1 MANNLQLRV
10 LLGVIDKALGPLKKI
25 TQGSGETA
33 KALKAAREQ
42 LKGLNSQ
49 QKDVSAWR
57 TQRAALEQTSRAM
70 AANQA
75 KVSALARAMGSAG
88 PPTRAMTR
96 DYQRA
101 IRESQRLKQ
110 QHDSQSQ
117 AVQALRTRLEAA
129 GINTRRFQEGERNH
143 RQQISETTRTIQ
155 QQEDRLRRLGERER
169 AVSRARSA
177 MERTRATAGKA
188 AMAGAGASTV
198 AYGIGRGLYAPIQ
211 EGKHFTLEE
220 NRVAALGL
228 GDQATQDAIKFA
240 KAMKTYGTSATDNL
254 TLVRDAMTVF
264 ADEHHAQM
272 VAPMLAKMKFSNEA
286 MFGEQDG
293 AENERK
299 FMDMLKVIELR
310 GGLASEEEFRKQANI
325 VQKVLTATGGRVGPN
340 EWLNVIKTG
349 GLAAKGL
356 TDEAFY
362 YQMEPLVQEMGG
374 NRVGTAMM
382 SAYQN
387 LYQGRTTKRAAN
399 NLEQLGLV
407 DPKKL
412 KYDKAGQI
420 AFLDVGAIKG
430 SDLFRSNQFEWMQKV
445 LLPQLA
451 SQGITEKGQ
460 VLDTIGSIFS
470 NRTASNL
477 FSQMYLQQAQIAK
490 NQKLNMGADG
500 IDELYQKG
508 MNTAQGKELELLAK
522 RADAYK
528 QMSDTLLPT
537 YVDALLMITDAIKS
551 VTAWMQ
557 KNPAAAALMLK
568 SVVVIGL
575 LAAIFGSLAIVMAGL
590 LGPFAMLRYAMTL
603 FGIATNA
610 ALWPVLAV
618 IAAVAALAVAGYLIY
633 THWDQVKAY
642 FGGLWQEILA
652 GFNGGIGGITRLILD
667 FSPLGLFYRAFA
679 GVMNYF
685 GVDLPA
691 RFSDLG
697 GMLLDGLVSGIRN
710 KLGAVKDAIN
720 QVGESTIG
728 WFKEKLDIH
737 SPSRVFAELG
747 GFTMAGLAQGLLA
760 GQGGPL
766 GAITDIA
773 ARLTAAG
780 TVTLGSAAP
789 ATPVINRPATLVDD
803 TTLPP
808 QPHPLAAKQ
817 DGILGAITD
826 LAARLTA
833 AGALVI
839 GTSAPAVAIDERPPI
854 SAATPA
860 PVIQGDTYNIT
871 IQAGPGTDTAALKRM
886 IEQTLAEHAGRKAA
900 RMRSTLRDRE

>member
-1 MANNLQLRV
+1 MANDLRLRV
-10 LLGVIDKALGPLKKI
+10 LLNVIDKALGPLKKI
-25 TQGSGETA
+25 TQGSGDTA
-33 KALKAAREQ
+33 KALKAARDQ

-57 TQRAALEQTSRAM
+57 TQRTALEQTGRAM

-75 KVSALARAMGSAG
+75 KVAELARAMGAAG

-101 IRESQRLKQ
+101 VRESQRLKQ
-110 QHDSQSQ
+110 QHDSQARS
-117 AVQALRTRLEAA
+117 VQQLRTRLATA
-129 GINTRRFQEGERNH
+129 GIDTRNFQAGERAL
-143 RQQISETTRTIQ
+143 RTQIAETTRAIQ
-155 QQEDRLRRLGERER
+155 QREARLRQLGERER
-169 AVSRARSA
+169 IISRARA
-177 MERTRATAGKA
+177 NMERTRGMAGKA
-188 AMAGAGASTV
+188 AMVGAGASAA

-220 NRVAALGL
+220 SRVAALGL
-228 GDQATQDAIKFA
+228 GDHATADAIKFA

-272 VAPMLAKMKFSNEA
+272 VAPMLAKMKFANEA
-286 MFGEQDG
+286 MYGEEDG
-293 AENERK
+293 GENERK

-310 GGLASEEEFRKQANI
+310 GGLSSEEEFRKQANI

-356 TDEAFY
+356 KDDAFY
-362 YQMEPLVQEMGG
+362 YQLEPLVQEMGG
-374 NRVGTAMM
+374 NRVGTALM

-451 SQGITEKGQ
+451 AKGITQKGQ

-490 NQKLNMGADG
+490 NQHLNMGADG
-500 IDELYQKG
+500 IDELYEKG

-528 QMSDTLLPT
+528 QMSDTLLPS
-537 YVDALLMITDAIKS
+537 YVAALQWLAESIKD
-551 VTAWMQ
+551 VTAWMRE
-557 KNPAAAALMLK
+557 NSVAASMLLKMAMWIGGITAGFAALA
-568 SVVVIGL
+568 IT
-575 LAAIFGSLAIVMAGL
+575 LASLI
-590 LGPFAMLRYAMTL
+590 GPFAVIRYGMALFGLQGGAVLGMLRGLVGVLMGPLVA
-603 FGIATNA
+603 GIRVVSI
-610 ALWPVLAV
+610 ALWGLAANPLVLA
-618 IAAVAALAVAGYLIY
+618 IAAVVAVLAGAAYLIY
-633 THWDQVKAY
+633 TNWDQVKAY
-642 FGGLWQEILA
+642 LLGMWAEIKAGFDAGFGGIITVLA
-652 GFNGGIGGITRLILD
+652 NFN
-667 FSPLGLFYRAFA
+667 PLGLVYRAFA
-679 GVMNYF
+679 ELARYLGFDVPLQFTEF
-685 GVDLPA
+685 GNMIVRGLINGLLA
-691 RFSDLG
+691 GLG
-697 GMLLDGLVSGIRN
+697 QIKN
-710 KLGAVKDAIN
+710 AISTI
-720 QVGESTIG
+720 GESTIG
-728 WFKEKLDIH
+728 WFKEKLGIH

-747 GFTMAGLAQGLLA
+747 GFTMAGLQQGLVA
-760 GQGGPL
+760 GQSGPL
-766 GAITDIA
+766 GAISDLGK
-773 ARLTAAG
+773 RLA
-780 TVTLGSAAP
+780 
-789 ATPVINRPATLVDD
+789 
-803 TTLPP
+803 
-808 QPHPLAAKQ
+808 
-817 DGILGAITD
+817 
-826 LAARLTA
+826 A
-833 AGALVI
+833 AGALVL
-839 GTSAPAVAIDERPPI
+839 GGAAPAVAIDNRPPI
-854 SAATPA
+854 SATAAPA
-860 PVIQGDTYNIT
+860 VIQGDTYNIT
-871 IQAGPGTDTAALKRM
+871 IQAGPGTDAVGLRRM
-886 IEQTLAEHAGRKAA
+886 LEQMLDERERSKAA
-900 RMRSTLRDRE
+900 RLRSRLGDRE